1 MQVPEIAPSLG
12 CVSDNF
18 KGASEE
24 SHADFVPLRVGHN
37 GACRF
42 MDGVMNVGIEVEYQ
56 GRRYTVFLRHV
67 IPDKVTTI
75 CQKETISV
83 VCYSGQDEVD
93 SEKIIVPALV
103 AFPRI
108 REGMSP
114 PYSVYRS
121 RWLSTRYH
129 GFWSLREPIGWRT
142 GHPAVDRQIEERDQ
156 SEEVREHFIRLCNK
170 PDTAVP
176 EALIDAVVKGLFVEI
191 HASWL
196 DARFESPF
204 DEDFKVSNL
213 FVGPFDETIDFD
225 IGHDVLQ

>member
-1 MQVPEIAPSLG
+1 MQISATNPSVEY
-12 CVSDNF
+12 VSENF
-18 KGASEE
+18 ERTTEE
-24 SHADFVPLRVGHN
+24 PDADFVPLRAGHN
-37 GACRF
+37 GAYRF

-67 IPDKVTTI
+67 ISDEITTI

-83 VCYSGQDEVD
+83 VCYCGQDEVD
-93 SEKIIVPALV
+93 SEEIIVPALV

-114 PYSVYRS
+114 PYAVYRS

-129 GFWSLREPIGWRT
+129 GFWSVREPIGWRT

-170 PDTAVP
+170 PNTAVP

-204 DEDFKVSNL
+204 DEDLKVSNL

-225 IGHDVLQ
+225 IGHSVLQ